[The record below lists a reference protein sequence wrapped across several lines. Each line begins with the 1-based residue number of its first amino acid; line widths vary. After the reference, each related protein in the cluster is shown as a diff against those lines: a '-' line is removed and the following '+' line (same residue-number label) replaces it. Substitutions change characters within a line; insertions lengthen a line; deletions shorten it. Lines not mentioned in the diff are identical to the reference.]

1 MTNGGFLIYV
11 YKWRIFPAGHGAE
24 YRSLVGIEK
33 GFHGI
38 SWGYDDFIMGF
49 HGIMMIY
56 HGISWDYDDFI
67 MGFHGIMMIYHGILY
82 LNISELMPLG
92 NWWSLLGR
100 IVLVALHTLVQ

>member
-1 MTNGGFLIYV
+1 M
-11 YKWRIFPAGHGAE
+11 
-24 YRSLVGIEK
+24 GIEK
-33 GFHGI
+33 GF
-38 SWGYDDFIMGF
+38 
-49 HGIMMIY
+49 

-92 NWWSLLGR
+92 NWWSLLHGR